1 MKCSVQQSFAPVTVQ
16 ITLESAQELYLYQF
30 LMASTITVPK
40 ALFAGDSLRENQLRE
55 LMRGLHKEMSTL

>member
-1 MKCSVQQSFAPVTVQ
+1 MKCSVQQPFSPVVVQ

-40 ALFAGDSLRENQLRE
+40 AIFTGDSLRENQLRE
-55 LMRGLHKEMSTL
+55 FMKSLHVKVSNL